1 MGNLNNAINAV
12 SDKEAVQFKTA
23 IINELSRR
31 LYNALEESRSSVAN
45 ETFNNTEDMHFVEE
59 DNIEEQ
65 ITNEAVVDYKYMNG
79 KLHKRIDKKFWKPET
94 RNMEFKKVGS
104 TTYYRIDKASWL
116 PLRKGMNFIESTE
129 VDGGDLQEDEWGGGF
144 QTSADAHRGV
154 QAGMKTDM
162 QRERVQKLKLI
173 VQVIRGEISKQKFK
187 KLTGISYDDLMN
199 PNRKNW
205 YINQVNRMSKKALTP
220 MNPAAPA
227 STVSSSYEPDG
238 GDIQES
244 SFAVRVKTREGEE
257 AGDRIRFSSKKDA
270 QDYANMEKKAVAKQI
285 TSKGKKPQDIVSW
298 KIVDSLERPTHSF
311 SNGKLTP
318 IKEDLD
324 IQEKVDIDGRTSMYR
339 NTVARIEQARKMR
352 TEKTNKS
359 STEIEE
365 DNEKFNGLYDD
376 GSGRGARI
384 PKPLD
389 INPNRFAHITKE
401 SIDIN
406 EYDEAVTMKGGKY
419 TMKEEELSPKQKE
432 YRKFFDAALNK
443 FKAKSPAD
451 LDDAK
456 KKEFFN
462 YVKQNWK
469 G

>member
-129 VDGGDLQEDEWGGGF
+129 VEGD
-144 QTSADAHRGV
+144 
-154 QAGMKTDM
+154 
-162 QRERVQKLKLI
+162 
-173 VQVIRGEISKQKFK
+173 
-187 KLTGISYDDLMN
+187 
-199 PNRKNW
+199 
-205 YINQVNRMSKKALTP
+205 
-220 MNPAAPA
+220 
-227 STVSSSYEPDG
+227 
-238 GDIQES
+238 DIQES
-244 SFAVRVKTREGEE
+244 SFAVRVKTREGDE
-257 AGDRIRFSSKKDA
+257 AGDKIRFSSKKDA
-270 QDYANMEKKAVAKQI
+270 QDYANMEKKAVAKQVA
-285 TSKGKKPQDIVSW
+285 SKGKKPQDIVSW

-311 SNGKLTP
+311 RNGKLTP

-365 DNEKFNGLYDD
+365 DNEKFDGLYDD
-376 GSGRGARI
+376 GTGRGARI

-401 SIDIN
+401 SVDIN
-406 EYDEAVTMKGGKY
+406 EYDEAVMMKGGKY

-456 KKEFFN
+456 KKEFFK